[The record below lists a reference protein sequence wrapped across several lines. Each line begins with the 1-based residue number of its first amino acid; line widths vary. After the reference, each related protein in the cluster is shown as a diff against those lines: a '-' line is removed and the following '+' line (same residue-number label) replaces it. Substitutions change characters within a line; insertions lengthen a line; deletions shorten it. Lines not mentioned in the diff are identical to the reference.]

1 MRLQGDELTLKAAVN
16 AYKVTLHA
24 VTSNHENWH
33 LKYDP
38 DFEHTKLDPYMSTN
52 NRKKLFLAY
61 ISPVHYNSILPVANS
76 EKPNELGTL

>member
-38 DFEHTKLDPYMSTN
+38 DFEHTKLDPYMSPN
-52 NRKKLFLAY
+52 NRKKLFLAFPLD
-61 ISPVHYNSILPVANS
+61 IVQASVHFQIIHDH
-76 EKPNELGTL
+76 